1 MGPANTRTR
10 INSVDVDVRVANLE
24 VWIGGQNLDEL
35 EELSLKCENA
45 LVAAFR
51 DIFVIAA
58 NKNISTRQP

>member
-1 MGPANTRTR
+1 MGPAHTRTR

-24 VWIGGQNLDEL
+24 VWIGRQNLDEL

-45 LVAAFR
+45 LVAEFR